1 MTGKE
6 KDVLA
11 LSVDVR
17 ALAFRKTDCGVQEVY
32 RKKKKKHIRFR
43 KTLFFIFTGRPG
55 LLKKHFTV
63 GKMIF

>member
-1 MTGKE
+1 MTENE

-17 ALAFRKTDCGVQEVY
+17 ALALRKTDCGVQEVY
-32 RKKKKKHIRFR
+32 RKKKNKKHRFR
-43 KTLFFIFTGRPG
+43 KTLFFIFTGRLG